1 MSDLNAAE
9 SKQRTEAAL
18 NALKTD
24 KESEMRAAVEAAL
37 TFLVEQVNTLRAK
50 ANGYPAN
57 PIQADVWMDG
67 AALATHGAAL
77 TEALHETDWTE
88 AELTAAQCW
97 ASATLAV
104 QSHYRNLVGPAMLAM
119 AGPAERLGDVTQAA
133 GLYDAVIKDF
143 EDLIDT
149 YEGETAP
156 LSEED
161 EDRVAL
167 ESLKTALER
176 RLVIY
181 PNETERRAQLER
193 LLPILAR

>member
-1 MSDLNAAE
+1 MLNAAE

-18 NALKTD
+18 NALKQGD
-24 KESEMRAAVEAAL
+24 AEVAREAVEAAL
-37 TFLVEQVNTLRAK
+37 TFLAEQVTLLREK

-77 TEALHETDWTE
+77 AEALHETDWTE

-119 AGPAERLGDVTQAA
+119 AEPAERLGEIEYAA
-133 GLYDAVIKDF
+133 SLYDAVIKDF

-149 YEGETAP
+149 YEGEAEP
-156 LSEED
+156 LSED
-161 EDRVAL
+161 DDDRIAL

-176 RLVIY
+176 RLDIH
-181 PNETERRAQLER
+181 PNEAERKAQLER

>member
-1 MSDLNAAE
+1 MLNAAE
-9 SKQRTEAAL
+9 SKQLTETAL
-18 NALKTD
+18 NALETGD
-24 KESEMRAAVEAAL
+24 EAEMRSAVEAAL
-37 TFLVEQVNTLRAK
+37 TFLAEQVTLLREK

-57 PIQADVWMDG
+57 PIQADIWMEG
-67 AALATHGAAL
+67 TALATHGAAL
-77 TEALHETDWTE
+77 AEALHKTDWTE

-119 AGPAERLGDVTQAA
+119 AEPAERLGETQYAA
-133 GLYDAVIKDF
+133 SLYDAIIKDF

-149 YEGETAP
+149 YEGETES

-176 RLVIY
+176 RLDIH
-181 PNETERRAQLER
+181 PNEDTRRKQLER